1 MDLLNHELDR
11 SARSNVPTAVLML
24 DLDHFKKINDTHGHL
39 AGDTVLK
46 EAARRLTRAVRS
58 YDCVGRYGGEE
69 FLVVLPGC
77 DRKQTQNTAERIR
90 AEIASSPVSAAG
102 TQISLTAS
110 IGATVAGP
118 DELSPTEVLATADG
132 ALYQAKNT
140 GRDRTVLV

>member
-1 MDLLNHELDR
+1 MSSIVLLVR
-11 SARSNVPTAVLML
+11 TAILML
-24 DLDHFKKINDTHGHL
+24 DLDHFKKINDTYGHL
-39 AGDTVLK
+39 AGDAVLK
-46 EAARRLTRAVRS
+46 ESARRLTRAVRS

-90 AEIASSPVSAAG
+90 VEIASSPVLSAG
-102 TQISLTAS
+102 TEIYFTAS

-118 DELSPTEVLATADG
+118 DALSPTEVLATADG